1 MIQKEGKTKTINR
14 HKERRVLMRIIIDLQ
29 GAQSESRFR
38 GIGRYSISLA
48 KAIVRNR
55 GTHEFFIL
63 LNELFPDTIEEIR
76 ESFTGILPKHHIMVF
91 GAVGPVNELNIKN
104 EWRVL
109 ASELLREKLIKD
121 LDPDILL
128 VSSLFEGATNNTIS
142 SVGKLFPEIQ
152 TAVIFYDLIPL
163 LYPKTY
169 LAGGSAK
176 KWYYRKL
183 EFLKQA
189 DLLLA
194 ISKSA
199 QKEAIEQLG
208 IEEERIISIS
218 SAADA
223 AFSKVDISA
232 KTIAMLRT
240 RFGIQRSFLMFTSV
254 FEPRKNFE
262 GLIKAFGLL
271 PIALRKEYQLVLV
284 CNLSNEQRKV
294 LRNVAAKAGLDQDD
308 LVLPGYVSDEELLI
322 LYSSCHLFVF
332 PSFHEGFGLPALEA
346 MSCGAATIG
355 SSTSSIP
362 EVIGR
367 EDALFDPASTESMA
381 CLIERVLTNPLFWQS
396 LKQHAVNQS
405 RQFSWDKSAIIA
417 ISALEKIYKEK
428 DEEDCNSY
436 LKLIDEIARIDS
448 KIKPTNQ
455 DIIITEAAIE
465 HNEKLAYRM
474 KRYFEMTIS

>member
-1 MIQKEGKTKTINR
+1 
-14 HKERRVLMRIIIDLQ
+14 MRIIIDLQ
-29 GAQSESRFR
+29 GAQSESCFR

-55 GTHEFFIL
+55 GTHEIFIL
-63 LNELFPDTIEEIR
+63 LNELFPDTIEKIR

-121 LDPDILL
+121 LDPDFVL
-128 VSSLFEGATNNTIS
+128 VSSLFEGASNNTIS
-142 SVGKLFPEIQ
+142 SVGKYFPEIQ

-169 LAGGSAK
+169 LPTLFVK

-199 QKEAIEQLG
+199 QKEAIDQLG

-223 AFSKVDISA
+223 AFSRVDISA
-232 KTIAMLRT
+232 ETISMLRT
-240 RFGIQRSFLMFTSV
+240 RFGIKRSFLMHTSV

-271 PIALRKEYQLVLV
+271 PTALRKEYQLVLV
-284 CNLSNEQRKV
+284 CNLGNEQRK
-294 LRNVAAKAGLDQDD
+294 LRNVATKAGLDHDD
-308 LVLPGYVSDEELLI
+308 LVLTGYVSDEELLL
-322 LYSSCHLFVF
+322 LYSSCHLFIF

-346 MSCGAATIG
+346 MSCGAAAIG

-367 EDALFDPASTESMA
+367 EDALFDPASSESMA
-381 CLIERVLTNPLFWQS
+381 CLIERVLTNPSFWQS
-396 LKQHAVNQS
+396 LKQHAVHQS

-428 DEEDCNSY
+428 VEEDCNNSY
-436 LKLIDEIARIDS
+436 RKLIDEISRIDS

-455 DIIITEAAIE
+455 DIISTEAAIE
-465 HNEKLAYRM
+465 HNEKLAYKM
-474 KRYFEMTIS
+474 KRYFRIQDKCPKADGIA